1 MVDGKQLA
9 QVIWILVFGIF
20 SLVVGMESYKYIK
33 DTRVLLPDKK
43 AKDLERL
50 QLANTILVGF
60 GLVLA
65 GVMFMKTMVM

>member
-1 MVDGKQLA
+1 MVDAKQMG

-20 SLVVGMESYKYIK
+20 SLIVGLESYKYIK
-33 DTRVLLPDKK
+33 DTAKLLPDKK

-60 GLVLA
+60 GLVLGA
-65 GVMFMKTMVM
+65 IMFMRTMAT